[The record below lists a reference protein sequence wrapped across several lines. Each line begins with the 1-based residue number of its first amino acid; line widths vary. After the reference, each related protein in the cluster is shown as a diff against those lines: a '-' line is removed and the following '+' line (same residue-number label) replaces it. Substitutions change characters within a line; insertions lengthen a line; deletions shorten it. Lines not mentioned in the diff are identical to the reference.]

1 MIKFWIYSGYTA
13 IDTDIY
19 KMRFFLFALEN
30 LWLLISTDDVS
41 IVINNLLLP
50 NFFFFCLK
58 YVATLS
64 GKRLK

>member
-50 NFFFFCLK
+50 NFFF
-58 YVATLS
+58 A
-64 GKRLK
+64 

>member
-50 NFFFFCLK
+50 NFFFCLK